1 MKTKITY
8 SLLAAAAACSLV
20 NAQTTAYTTPVGY
33 YNYDAKAGG
42 NLFVPALVE
51 ASAFA
56 GAITASSSNTIT
68 VSSGA
73 ITANAFDAAN
83 GYATH
88 YVEITQAGSNQ
99 GVVIDIASNTNSV
112 ITLASDISALN
123 LAGTESILIRPHV
136 TLSDCFTSA
145 EAALAAY
152 GDSATFYNSDGTS
165 NTYYFIG
172 AGDWASDFATP
183 DGNDRPIPPGSGIIF
198 DCGADAALTIVGEVK
213 TTDTVVQ
220 IYGNGVANIV
230 GPVNPLVGNSALI
243 KDLGFADM
251 VAYGD
256 SISLYAPGQYNAPTG
271 TYYSLGDGTVS
282 VDFATPSD
290 DTFSFTTGGIFTAG
304 VDTAFKVKSG
314 L

>member
-8 SLLAAAAACSLV
+8 SLLAAAAACSV
-20 NAQTTAYTTPVGY
+20 ANAQTTAYTTPVGY

-68 VSSGA
+68 VSSEA

-123 LAGTESILIRPHV
+123 LAGTETISVRPHV
-136 TLSDCFTSA
+136 TLKSSLAGA
-145 EAALAAY
+145 ESMLVDY
-152 GDSATFYNSDGTS
+152 NDSATFYKSDGSIATF
-165 NTYYFIG
+165 YYIG
-172 AGDWASDFATP
+172 GGDWSSDFATV
-183 DGNDRPIPPGSGIIF
+183 DGNNFPIVPGTGF
-198 DCGADAALTIVGEVK
+198 VLNVGADVALTVSGEVK
-213 TTDTVVQ
+213 ESATVVQ
-220 IYGNGVANIV
+220 LKGGIVNVV
-230 GPVNPLVGNSALI
+230 GPVNPLVGSSDQIAN
-243 KDLGFADM
+243 LGFANLE
-251 VAYGD
+251 AYADSLTMYTQGD
-256 SISLYAPGQYNAPTG
+256 LGIVG

-282 VDFATPSD
+282 LDFSSPSQ
-290 DTFSFTTGGIFTAG
+290 DTFAFTTGGVITASADTSLRIF
-304 VDTAFKVKSG
+304 SG